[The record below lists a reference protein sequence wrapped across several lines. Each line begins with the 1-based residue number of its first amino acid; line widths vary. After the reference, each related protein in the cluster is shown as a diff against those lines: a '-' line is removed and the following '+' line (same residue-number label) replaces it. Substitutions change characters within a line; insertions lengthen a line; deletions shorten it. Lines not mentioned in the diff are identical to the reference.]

1 MKSNSTH
8 FAKVFF
14 LFAFSV
20 FANTSLAALYGAP
33 TPVSLTANPGFS
45 DAATVNLGGLNG
57 KQYASMSVSNPPHG
71 SLTYQLV
78 GCREAADY
86 GALNGC
92 ILSVD
97 FMPSAPVTITDT
109 ISIRYK
115 EADDGS
121 GTNATDQT

>member
-20 FANTSLAALYGAP
+20 LANTSVAALYGNP
-33 TPVSLTANPGFS
+33 SSVSLSANPSFS
-45 DAATVNLGGLNG
+45 DAATVSLSGLNG

-78 GCREAADY
+78 GCPTAADTV
-86 GALNGC
+86 C
-92 ILSVD
+92 
-97 FMPSAPVTITDT
+97 
-109 ISIRYK
+109 
-115 EADDGS
+115 
-121 GTNATDQT
+121 